1 MLFRFRLSLALLVAE
16 LVGTV
21 EPVAAEEGVN
31 INTAL
36 AIFLG
41 QHKKKYFIISAP
53 ARAACTAVRALSM
66 AASMVSRSVSRVL
79 RLLTSSSVQVTL
91 ALEMDTAMVLME
103 ESVGSV
109 MITTEKNN
117 L

>member
-1 MLFRFRLSLALLVAE
+1 
-16 LVGTV
+16 
-21 EPVAAEEGVN
+21 
-31 INTAL
+31 
-36 AIFLG
+36 
-41 QHKKKYFIISAP
+41 
-53 ARAACTAVRALSM
+53 M

>member
-1 MLFRFRLSLALLVAE
+1 MSK
-16 LVGTV
+16 
-21 EPVAAEEGVN
+21 N
-31 INTAL
+31 
-36 AIFLG
+36 
-41 QHKKKYFIISAP
+41 KKKYFIIFAP

-109 MITTEKNN
+109 MITTDKES